1 MIIAKRGDF
10 VQIQVRILEPKERAP
25 NLPEDTSRAPFEMR
39 VKGFLIDEEAK
50 LGSNVKIR
58 TFSGREVS
66 GILVAINPI
75 YEHNFGEPVP
85 ELLTIGEELRRILG
99 GE

>member
-1 MIIAKRGDF
+1 MIAKKGDF
-10 VQIQVRILEPKERAP
+10 VQIQIRILEPEERAP
-25 NLPEDTSRAPFEMR
+25 NLPEDTRRVPFEMR
-39 VKGFLIDEEAK
+39 VKGFLIDEEAN
-50 LGSNVKIR
+50 LGSTVKIR

-66 GILVAINPI
+66 GTLVAINPI

-85 ELLTIGEELRRILG
+85 ELLTIGEELRSILG